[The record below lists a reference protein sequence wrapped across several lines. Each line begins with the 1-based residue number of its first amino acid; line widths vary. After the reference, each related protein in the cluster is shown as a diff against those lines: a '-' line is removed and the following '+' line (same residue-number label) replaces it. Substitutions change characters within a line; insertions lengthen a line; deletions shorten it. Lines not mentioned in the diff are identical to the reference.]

1 MNFCVKTIGCKVN
14 IYESNKIIESL
25 EKNGFN
31 YIDID
36 DLDHNKKIDFY
47 IVNTCSVTQ
56 IADKK
61 SRQVLHR
68 IRRQYPNCKVIAVG
82 CFVDSLNEHNF
93 EFKSIADI
101 FIKNNEKDNIATI
114 IKKHI
119 RSDELE
125 IKRTITNN
133 SIINKQNVRYFI
145 KIQDGCNQFC
155 TYCII
160 PYLRGRIKSRD
171 EVQIINEIFDK
182 LKNGVKEVIL
192 TGIHLSSY
200 GLDKENMTYEND
212 GALEKARNNLLN
224 LIENISKLNVD
235 GNEIERIRL
244 GSLEPRIINE
254 KFISTLCDG
263 KLKDKFCHNFTLSLQ
278 SGSDKILKSM
288 NRHYTVSDFENAV
301 NIIRKYM
308 NDSTI
313 TTDIIVGFP
322 GETEEDF
329 NETLNFVK
337 KIRFYNPNIFPY
349 SKRPGT
355 KAASFLNQLS
365 HRTKHERVVKLIDI
379 CEKITDEIEQ
389 ELNNNTDILVEEIIE
404 KDGIRY
410 GIGYTK
416 EYIKKKIVLNNE
428 GI

>member
-1 MNFCVKTIGCKVN
+1 MNFCVKTVGCKVN

-36 DLDHNKKIDFY
+36 NFDTNKRIDFY

-61 SRQVLHR
+61 SRQILHR

-82 CFVDSLNEHNF
+82 CFVDSLDENDLELKN
-93 EFKSIADI
+93 IADI
-101 FIKNNEKDNIATI
+101 FIKNNEKDNIVSI
-114 IKKHI
+114 IKNYIK
-119 RSDELE
+119 SDELD
-125 IKRTITNN
+125 IKRSITNN

-145 KIQDGCNQFC
+145 KIQDGCDQFC

-171 EVQIINEIFDK
+171 EEQIINEIFEK

-200 GLDKENMTYEND
+200 GLDKENMTYENN

-224 LIENISKLNVD
+224 LIENIAKLNVD

-254 KFISTLCDG
+254 KLISTLCDG

-301 NIIRKYM
+301 NTIRKYM
-308 NDSTI
+308 IDSTI
-313 TTDIIVGFP
+313 TADIIVGFP
-322 GETEEDF
+322 GETDEDF

-355 KAASFLNQLS
+355 KAANFLNQLS
-365 HRTKHERVVKLIDI
+365 KKTKHERVTKLIDI
-379 CEKITDEIEQ
+379 CERITDEIEH
-389 ELNNNTDILVEEIIE
+389 EHTNNTDILVEEIIE
-404 KDGIRY
+404 NDGIRY